1 MRSLTMPA
9 TQCDAKV
16 IDELKTRLIRGV
28 SCEVDLEEVSSI
40 MPEDKDADT
49 PFAVA
54 QDYAAKLGF
63 ELACVSKE
71 MQKGR
76 APFEPSCEEE
86 EEDEFEPRAL
96 PRSDDGVLVVR
107 PIPWLEVADLRRIV
121 NCSTEDQRT
130 C

>member
-54 QDYAAKLGF
+54 QDYA
-63 ELACVSKE
+63 VRTRPTSSS
-71 MQKGR
+71 
-76 APFEPSCEEE
+76 PEPY
-86 EEDEFEPRAL
+86 P
-96 PRSDDGVLVVR
+96 GVMMV
-107 PIPWLEVADLRRIV
+107 
-121 NCSTEDQRT
+121 CSS
-130 C
+130 

>member
-86 EEDEFEPRAL
+86 EEDEFELVRRVRTRPTSSS
-96 PRSDDGVLVVR
+96 PEPYPGVMMV
-107 PIPWLEVADLRRIV
+107 
-121 NCSTEDQRT
+121 CSS
-130 C
+130 